1 MGLINSFWW
10 IDREKGVAG
19 FLGGQVSAV
28 WSTRCLE
35 KMLIHPGFAKRRPED
50 YSCMVHVREDD
61 LRQFEV
67 M

>member
-1 MGLINSFWW
+1 
-10 IDREKGVAG
+10 
-19 FLGGQVSAV
+19 VSAV
-28 WSTRCLE
+28 WSTRYLE